1 MLYRLL
7 CTFTFPIVTWIFCR
21 QIARSQD
28 TWRKIS
34 MLVFVS
40 LPLCHCNICHGCRSG
55 CLFCHCAITT
65 ISISQSQTHHIFII
79 KRYYRYYHFGLDVG
93 KIQIS
98 WLIDTKCWH
107 LKYESKLVI
116 LLNITTNVFSPVCSL
131 PKVNNSTTM
140 QCTDTNMTAIKW
152 PRVVNGIFIL
162 LRWSG
167 ESRLTDAIA
176 RNFEFGV
183 QSFGYE
189 DI

>member
-1 MLYRLL
+1 
-7 CTFTFPIVTWIFCR
+7 
-21 QIARSQD
+21 
-28 TWRKIS
+28 
-34 MLVFVS
+34 MLVFGS

-65 ISISQSQTHHIFII
+65 ISISQSQTH
-79 KRYYRYYHFGLDVG
+79 
-93 KIQIS
+93 QIS

-140 QCTDTNMTAIKW
+140 QRTDTNMTAIKW
-152 PRVVNGIFIL
+152 PMVVNGISIL

-167 ESRLTDAIA
+167 ESRLTDAST
-176 RNFEFGV
+176 RNF
-183 QSFGYE
+183 
-189 DI
+189 